1 MPMARSLALHR
12 GRARHPLYRATIAA
26 VILFSSSARST
37 RIVYPIESS
46 HLCTSLKVYVP
57 FTASP
62 GITREAPHS
71 LWYSSIMFPN
81 PPPPCVQN
89 GMIVLPLKSVAL
101 KNESTGGA
109 NVLSQLGDPI
119 KTVSKSPTCT
129 SLGISAGQTPFSI
142 CALTSFTA
150 VLYEKE

>member
-62 GITREAPHS
+62 GITREAATLPTGTPQS
-71 LWYSSIMFPN
+71 MFPN

-89 GMIVLPLKSVAL
+89 GMTVLPLKSVAL

-119 KTVSKSPTCT
+119 KTVSKPAT
-129 SLGISAGQTPFSI
+129 SISYCINAGQTPFFLF
-142 CALTSFTA
+142 AL
-150 VLYEKE
+150 